1 MQGARSAATAT
12 YQVDRRRS
20 EHRATQQMAYRSRFS
35 TVCQAAPP
43 DNQTVKMKPALQ
55 LRQSQQ
61 LLLTPQLQQ
70 AIRLLQL
77 STVEVD
83 QESERML
90 EQNPLLERV
99 DETSAPAGP
108 QATFDAAP
116 AAPGEQSAPDAGED
130 RNDSQDWPEPTF
142 GSAAH
147 APDDEDEGH
156 SEIAAERPGLR
167 EHLLWQLNMS
177 PLEARDKQ
185 LVGLLIDA
193 LDENA
198 YLTQPLAEI
207 FELLPA
213 ELGITPEDL
222 ETALVQ
228 LQHLDAPG
236 IGARDLGECLSLQLR
251 VLPEDTPGRELALAI
266 AGSHLELMA
275 AHDFSKLK
283 RVLHCDDDALRC
295 AQNLITHLQ
304 PRPGQAFEQR
314 AADYV
319 LPDVLVEKVG
329 GLWKARLNPEAM
341 PRLRVNQ
348 VYADILRQRGNGNAQ
363 GLSTQ
368 LQEAHWFIK
377 NLQQRFDTILRVAQA
392 IVERQR
398 AFLEH
403 GDIGMRPLVLR
414 EIAEQLEL
422 HESTISRVT
431 TQKFMLTPRG
441 IYEFKYFFGSGLAT
455 EAGGACS
462 STAIRAL
469 IRQLVGGEDAR
480 HPLSD
485 SRMSEILSQ
494 QGILVARRTV
504 AKYRE
509 EMNIL
514 AVNHRK
520 SL

>member
-1 MQGARSAATAT
+1 
-12 YQVDRRRS
+12 
-20 EHRATQQMAYRSRFS
+20 
-35 TVCQAAPP
+35 
-43 DNQTVKMKPALQ
+43 MKPALQ

-77 STVEVD
+77 STLEVN

-90 EQNPLLERV
+90 EENPLLERLD
-99 DETSAPAGP
+99 DEASSIPARAGH
-108 QATFDAAP
+108 DDAP
-116 AAPGEQSAPDAGED
+116 AAGNAEPAAPDAESRTGAAEG
-130 RNDSQDWPEPTF
+130 NDWPEPSF
-142 GSAAH
+142 SSAPY

-156 SEIAAERPGLR
+156 AEVAADRPGMR

-177 PLEARDKQ
+177 QMEERDKK

-198 YLTQPLAEI
+198 WLSQPLAEI
-207 FELLPA
+207 FDMLPA
-213 ELGITPEDL
+213 ELEVSLDDL

-236 IGARDLGECLSLQLR
+236 IGARDLGECLTLQLR
-251 VLPEDTPGRELALAI
+251 ALPEDVPGRELALSITTA
-266 AGSHLELMA
+266 HLDLMA

-283 RVLHCDDDALRC
+283 RLLHCDDEALRT
-295 AQNLITHLQ
+295 AQTLITHLQ

-319 LPDVLVEKVG
+319 VPDVLVERERG
-329 GLWKARLNPEAM
+329 IWRARLNPEAM

-348 VYADILRQRGNGNAQ
+348 MYANILQQRGEGNAQ

-368 LQEAHWFIK
+368 LQEARWFIK
-377 NLQQRFDTILRVAQA
+377 NLQQRFETILRVAQA

-398 AFLEH
+398 QFFEH

-414 EIAEQLEL
+414 EIAEQLAL

-431 TQKFMLTPRG
+431 TQKFMHTPRG

-469 IRQLVGGEDAR
+469 IRQLVSEEDAQ
-480 HPLSD
+480 HPHSD
-485 SRMSEILSQ
+485 SRMAEILAQ
-494 QGILVARRTV
+494 QGIIVARRTV

-509 EMNIL
+509 SMNIPP
-514 AVNHRK
+514 VNLRK